1 MGPDYKKSSRE
12 VIISAVSPMVA
23 VDAGVL
29 TGGCVVPVPLPCTR
43 LVYSPTGP
51 LDRDYDD
58 LRRFAEAAGKGV
70 KKAILAVS
78 RHPLVMVQGTMPG
91 KGMKECKLAGLLGAL
106 AAVYVP
112 LMIEVGEKEGK
123 QGGGVG
129 VGWG

>member
-78 RHPLVMVQGTMPG
+78 RHPLVLVQGTMPG
-91 KGMKECKLAGLLGAL
+91 KGMKERKLAGLLGAL

-112 LMIEVGEKEGK
+112 LMIEVGEKESK

>member
-29 TGGCVVPVPLPCTR
+29 TGWRVCGPCTTACTR

-58 LRRFAEAAGKGV
+58 LMRFAEAAGKGA

-78 RHPLVMVQGTMPG
+78 KHPLVLVQGTMPG
-91 KGMKECKLAGLLGAL
+91 KGMKECELPGLLGAL

-112 LMIEVGEKEGK
+112 CLLYTSPSPRD
-123 QGGGVG
+123 
-129 VGWG
+129 